1 MQTSKI
7 KQMKIK
13 NKLKNYSNRHNKKV
27 KCNKKRI
34 KHRIKIE
41 ISVGFWNSVRNMIK
55 SFELKTRVI
64 IKRIRKVTKIL

>member
-13 NKLKNYSNRHNKKV
+13 NKLKNYSNSHNKKV

-41 ISVGFWNSVRNMIK
+41 ISVGF
-55 SFELKTRVI
+55 
-64 IKRIRKVTKIL
+64 